1 MNRVVLF
8 GNLGQDPEIK
18 TLENGVLVARF
29 SLATSENFQQNGEW
43 HNRTEWHN
51 IVVWR
56 AQAERAEKQLKKGD
70 SIVLEGKI
78 SYKKYTDREGI
89 ERVMTQITADFFTK
103 AKGSS
108 KSREAEEWP
117 SESDAPPARQRG
129 PVEAPSAVEAEAVT
143 ASAND
148 DLPF

>member
-1 MNRVVLF
+1 MNRVILL

-18 TLENGVLVARF
+18 TLENGVLVGRF

-56 AQAERAEKQLKKGD
+56 TQAERAEKQLKKGD

-78 SYKKYTDREGI
+78 SYKKYTDREGV
-89 ERVMTQITADFFTK
+89 ERVMTQITVDHFYK

-108 KSREAEEWP
+108 KSRENDEWP
-117 SESDAPPARQRG
+117 SESDAPPVRQRG
-129 PVEAPSAVEAEAVT
+129 NDPVEAPSAVEAEAIL
-143 ASAND
+143 AD